1 MLELGVTRVVK
12 ITAEKLWPLLG
23 SFSRLPEWFPQ
34 IDSFSSEGD
43 TVGSKR
49 NIRIATFDIVQNLL
63 EQDNNRYQTVYQV
76 SSGPGIT
83 HETGFVVT
91 ISLKP
96 LGDDCEIHWHAK
108 LAELPSIMPTGS
120 ESIFIARTQKNYD
133 QALDHLEKVLA
144 L

>member
-83 HETGFVVT
+83 AAEPQKSSRRANGSNPSRVAIPSNIDVMCR
-91 ISLKP
+91 
-96 LGDDCEIHWHAK
+96 GDCTH
-108 LAELPSIMPTGS
+108 SS
-120 ESIFIARTQKNYD
+120 
-133 QALDHLEKVLA
+133 
-144 L
+144 